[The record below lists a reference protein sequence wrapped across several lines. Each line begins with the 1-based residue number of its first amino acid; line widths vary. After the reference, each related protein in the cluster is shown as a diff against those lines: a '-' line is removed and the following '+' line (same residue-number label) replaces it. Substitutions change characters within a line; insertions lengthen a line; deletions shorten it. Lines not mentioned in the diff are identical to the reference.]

1 MQTVSYS
8 KKAVL
13 ILHLGILFITLF
25 GVTESYCKIIT
36 LDTLEKQ
43 AIEHSPDLDKY
54 FIETKLQ
61 QERLEEQQYD
71 FYPTLRA
78 QGNSEYSSDLSDGW
92 GSVVS
97 VGDVVQSTGTK
108 YQNSMSVRTNYV
120 LYDFGIRVQKELA
133 LKKAILASKSTAQAE
148 ILKLRLNVLQTY
160 SAAMSLSEQ
169 IHNLQKIIQ
178 YTYELKQVY
187 DRLLTA
193 GKKGPVDTARQYVE
207 LKRKENELSL
217 REFEFDKKLEELSFY
232 TGASFSSD
240 IEFSELPRPDLT
252 DLLFDID
259 KHPSVERYSYEL
271 SSKQAETA
279 AAEGEYFPKLSLY
292 GSYLLYGSDNED
304 MVKSY
309 EDISESNFKVGVS
322 LVIPLSDALRNKHK
336 VQQSQLAEQRIRAE
350 KRKLKEQLQTELNI
364 SQRQYK
370 YLVNDQKQKKEM
382 VNILEKE
389 LTMLDR
395 LKKAKEI
402 DAEIA
407 IRRSI
412 VLLEQKTALNKS
424 VIELSHEL
432 LRLQYQMEA
441 TNHE

>member
-1 MQTVSYS
+1 M
-8 KKAVL
+8 
-13 ILHLGILFITLF
+13 TLSR
-25 GVTESYCKIIT
+25 VTECYCEIIS

-54 FIETKLQ
+54 TTETKLQ

-78 QGNSEYSSDLSDGW
+78 QGNTEYSSDLSNGW

-108 YQNSMSVRTNYV
+108 YQNSMSVRANYV
-120 LYDFGIRVQKELA
+120 LYDFGIRFQKELA
-133 LKKAILASKSTAQAE
+133 LKKAILASKSTALAE
-148 ILKLRLNVLQTY
+148 KLKLRLNVLQTY
-160 SAAMSLSEQ
+160 SAAMALSQ
-169 IHNLQKIIQ
+169 QVRNLQKIVQ
-178 YTYELKQVY
+178 YSEELKLIC
-187 DRLLTA
+187 DRLFTA
-193 GKKGPVDTARQYVE
+193 GKKGPIDAARQYAE

-217 REFEFDKKLEELSFY
+217 CEFEFNKKLEELNFY
-232 TGASFSSD
+232 TGSSLQGNVQFSK
-240 IEFSELPRPDLT
+240 LPRPDLT
-252 DLLFDID
+252 DFLFDID
-259 KHPSVERYSYEL
+259 KHPGVERYSNEL
-271 SSKQAETA
+271 SSQQAETA
-279 AAEGEYFPKLSLY
+279 ASEGEYFPKVSLY
-292 GSYLLYGSDNED
+292 GSYLLYGSNSKD
-304 MVKSY
+304 MVKAY
-309 EDISESNFKVGVS
+309 EDVSESNFKVGVS
-322 LVIPLSDALRNKHK
+322 LVIPLSDALRNRHK
-336 VQQSQLAEQRIRAE
+336 VQQSELAEQRIRAE

-370 YLVNDQKQKKEM
+370 YLINDQKQKREM

-389 LTMLDR
+389 LNMLNR

-402 DAEIA
+402 DAETA

-412 VLLEQKTALNKS
+412 VLLEQKTALDKS

-441 TNHE
+441 TKHE